1 MTSKSKLTL
10 EAGHFYKSR
19 QGDVWCCFRVD
30 EERPATG
37 GTSGNEHCRAFAI
50 ECSGA
55 TRVEYFF
62 LDGRYDRVGKR
73 EHTLLT
79 ECTPT
84 GKSIPAKPKTKAAK
98 VAKQGPG

>member
-1 MTSKSKLTL
+1 VKLQ
-10 EAGHFYKSR
+10 AGHFYKSR
-19 QGDVWCCFRVD
+19 RGDVWCCFRVD

-62 LDGRYDRVGKR
+62 LDGRYDRAGKR
-73 EHTLLT
+73 ERTLLT